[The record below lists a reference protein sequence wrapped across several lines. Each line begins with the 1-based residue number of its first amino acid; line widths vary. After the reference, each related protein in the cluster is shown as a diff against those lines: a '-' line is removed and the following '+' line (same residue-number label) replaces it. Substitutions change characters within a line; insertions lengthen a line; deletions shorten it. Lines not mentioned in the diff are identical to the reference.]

1 MPSTESHTDDYG
13 LHNSI
18 TPDTLNHLLNE
29 KEKGRPLPKVMIIDC
44 RYDYEF
50 KGGHIKGALNLN
62 SQEEIQNL
70 FLASKEIVRANTQ
83 QRTLVIFHCEFSQR
97 RGPKMYSVLRGLD
110 RQLNT
115 EVYPKL
121 FYPEI
126 YILEGGYSKFTKL
139 YPEHCVGGY
148 IQQDFERD
156 QRAKM
161 NRVEQMLR
169 EISDDYKSRQGQCAA
184 PNEI

>member
-1 MPSTESHTDDYG
+1 M
-13 LHNSI
+13 
-18 TPDTLNHLLNE
+18 
-29 KEKGRPLPKVMIIDC
+29 MIIDC

-156 QRAKM
+156 QKSDQPCILHKQMFSCNKKM
-161 NRVEQMLR
+161 RFQGMKIKGITSKMVENQTCY
-169 EISDDYKSRQGQCAA
+169 DAHH
-184 PNEI
+184 